1 MGNIVFSRLMRFLT
15 GWPLKDSAPGI
26 LCLGKEY
33 IAVAF
38 IPGDYNYPQQVLL
51 DAYHK
56 HMRFAHVSV
65 AFRSR
70 TTGKSFI
77 SLKYPFKVIPQI
89 LLVLASV
96 KPLRI
101 FVPIGLS
108 FCLFGTTLFVVQ
120 LLNWFFGDGIKPVE
134 NANLV
139 LGSVLFGL
147 QTVFFGVLAQLIV
160 QTRK

>member
-1 MGNIVFSRLMRFLT
+1 MKFLT

-96 KPLRI
+96 RPLRI

-108 FCLFGTTLFVVQ
+108 FCLFGSLLFVVQ
-120 LLNWFFGDGIKPVE
+120 LFNWFFGDGIKPVE